1 MDMKILIIL
10 LFFVLFAGLLTEYSY
25 AETNKEK
32 NNDNVKIFIQ
42 IVLRNSDGTLVGYI
56 EGIPQEIYNID
67 QVIDWMEPQ
76 ANKSIIIKDGK
87 KFEMLQFKDKFS
99 YSKTKTIGG
108 YRLDIPIND
117 KTVHGLY
124 FFYDSIYVSPDD
136 TAQIF
141 WTAIIPLN

>member
-99 YSKTKTIGG
+99 YSKTKTFGG
-108 YRLDIPIND
+108 YFLKVPLNGRN
-117 KTVHGLY
+117 VNGMY
-124 FFYDSIYVSPDD
+124 FSFDSFYILPGD

-141 WTAIIPLN
+141 WTVFRPVD